1 MGFFRQEYWSR
12 LLFPSPG
19 ELPDPR
25 IELPAPGL
33 QAVSCIAGGFFAN
46 LVTRETFRNWYK
58 SLVSLQSSNC
68 HSLLLMNKLA
78 QFSSVQ

>member
-33 QAVSCIAGGFFAN
+33 QAVSCIAGGFFTN
-46 LVTRETFRNWYK
+46 
-58 SLVSLQSSNC
+58 
-68 HSLLLMNKLA
+68 
-78 QFSSVQ
+78 